1 MSQCMLSEEDLYDM
15 LTFLVTSAYG
25 CVEEPRLYG
34 TFRLIDA
41 ATKLIGFALDSEQLK
56 EDQFLREFKAD
67 ADKGKHLMSTDDE
80 KYVRFLEDATRTLAR
95 EMKRRA
101 TG

>member
-1 MSQCMLSEEDLYDM
+1 M
-15 LTFLVTSAYG
+15 
-25 CVEEPRLYG
+25 
-34 TFRLIDA
+34 IDA
-41 ATKLIGFALDSEQLK
+41 ATKLIGFALDSEKLK
-56 EDQFLREFKAD
+56 EDQFLTEFKEGAE
-67 ADKGKHLMSTDDE
+67 KGKRLMSTDAE